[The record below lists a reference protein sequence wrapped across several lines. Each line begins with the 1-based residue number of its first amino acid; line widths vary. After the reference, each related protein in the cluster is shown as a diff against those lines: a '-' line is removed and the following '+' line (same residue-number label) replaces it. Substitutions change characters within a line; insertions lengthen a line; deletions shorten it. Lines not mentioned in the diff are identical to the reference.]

1 MNYVFQ
7 VIKMATVKGML
18 FFEVKKALMRFI
30 KLIVLLF
37 HFCVAHSIT
46 YQTLI
51 V

>member
-37 HFCVAHSIT
+37 HFCVAHSI
-46 YQTLI
+46 I
-51 V
+51 RH